1 MKFNDSAVILFVKY
15 YPLAIFISIYLFFIT
30 FHNTDFTIFIAILPT
45 FFLYFYC
52 LNLLDNQLLK
62 YKNDLNQA
70 HLINQKKDTLLLQQS
85 KLATMGEMI
94 GNIAHQWRQP
104 LSAITSATSG
114 IKLQQEYNLLKENDL
129 NEVLNGIMRNANYL
143 SQTIDDFRN
152 FYNPKSHKELFDINL
167 CINNALNLI
176 QTQFLS
182 YNIVILH
189 TLSQKNF
196 TLYGIQNQL
205 IQVILNILN
214 NAKDQLQSNNNSLKI
229 IKISTFQSHQHA
241 IISIKDNGG
250 GIKAENIQDLFEPYF
265 TTKPTSKGTG
275 IGLYMSKKIIQ
286 THFKGNIFARN
297 SVFTA
302 HDTKLQGAVFHIVIP
317 KDNN

>member
-1 MKFNDSAVILFVKY
+1 MKLNDSAVILFVKY

-30 FHNTDFTIFIAILPT
+30 FHNTDFIIFIVILPT

-52 LNLLDNQLLK
+52 LNILNNRLLK
-62 YKNDLNQA
+62 YKSDLKQA
-70 HLINQKKDTLLLQQS
+70 HLINHKKETLLLQQS

-114 IKLQQEYNLLKENDL
+114 IKLQQEYNLLKEEDL
-129 NEVLNGIMRNANYL
+129 KDVLNGIMRNANYL

-152 FYNPKSHKELFDINL
+152 FYNPINHKENFDINL
-167 CINNALNLI
+167 CINNALKLI
-176 QTQFLS
+176 QTQLLS
-182 YNIVILH
+182 HNILILH

-196 TLYGIQNQL
+196 SLYGIQNQL
-205 IQVILNILN
+205 IQVIINIVN
-214 NAKDQLQSNNNSLKI
+214 NAKDQLQNNPNTLKI
-229 IKISTFQSHQHA
+229 IKIFTFQIQQHT

-250 GIKAENIQDLFEPYF
+250 GIKADNLQDIFEPYF
-265 TTKPTSKGTG
+265 TTKPISKGTG

-286 THFKGNIFARN
+286 THFKGNIIARN

-302 HDTKLQGAVFHIVIP
+302 HKVKYLGAVFHIVIP
-317 KDNN
+317 NNNN